1 MSSDNLYSDWK
12 AFIKTVRSELSSPD
26 KANKTNE
33 PFIESVKFIFDLM
46 KDYRNNYYSKCSEVL
61 NAHNWFIEKMTDEYQ
76 YATDDAYTVGI
87 EKGIDDEYCDVL
99 QPLGIEFKVCF
110 RRYYT
115 SVDNM
120 LSLYEK
126 YGSPQKSIRA
136 VITAAIDSEI
146 SVTDIFENFYEYKD
160 DDTFNSR
167 FNYESEKLLDE
178 LYENL
183 VDEEDG
189 VFL

>member
-1 MSSDNLYSDWK
+1 MPAQNLENQSKQIIRDSQVIKRAVNTSMTTNK
-12 AFIKTVRSELSSPD
+12 AVP
-26 KANKTNE
+26 
-33 PFIESVKFIFDLM
+33 
-46 KDYRNNYYSKCSEVL
+46 SKQGTS
-61 NAHNWFIEKMTDEYQ
+61 NWFIEKMTDEYQ

-87 EKGIDDEYCDVL
+87 EKGVNDEYCDVL
-99 QPLGIEFKVCF
+99 QPLGIESKVCF
-110 RRYYT
+110 RKYYT

-120 LSLYEK
+120 LLLYEK

-136 VITAAIDSEI
+136 VITAAIDEEI
-146 SVTDIFENFYEYKD
+146 LVSDIFENYYEYKD

-178 LYENL
+178 FYENL

-189 VFL
+189 VFDDIQF

>member
-1 MSSDNLYSDWK
+1 
-12 AFIKTVRSELSSPD
+12 
-26 KANKTNE
+26 
-33 PFIESVKFIFDLM
+33 
-46 KDYRNNYYSKCSEVL
+46 
-61 NAHNWFIEKMTDEYQ
+61 
-76 YATDDAYTVGI
+76 
-87 EKGIDDEYCDVL
+87 
-99 QPLGIEFKVCF
+99 
-110 RRYYT
+110 
-115 SVDNM
+115 M

-136 VITAAIDSEI
+136 VITAAIDEEI
-146 SVTDIFENFYEYKD
+146 SVSDIFENYYEYKD

-189 VFL
+189 VFDDIQEYQKIVDYVVNKIGFNVKKDIPTLKGAQITIVGVEPDNSITVVIQKNEYSTKSKKYTLTFEQLISLLKNYQLFEI